1 MVPIKVT
8 HFSITT
14 IVEDIIQNQR
24 HQSTTFIESHYLF
37 LEVTCFISKT
47 TEYVDLSRK
56 KIFPPNTALTEE
68 TKPLMTT
75 IFLKT

>member
-24 HQSTTFIESHYLF
+24 HQSTTFIESYYLF

-47 TEYVDLSRK
+47 TEHVDLSRK
-56 KIFPPNTALTEE
+56 KIFLPNTVLTEE
-68 TKPLMTT
+68 TFQKG
-75 IFLKT
+75 